1 MKLLEIYNTDGTE
14 LLYTFGNEEELY
26 TYGDRMKYGS
36 IKYSQRKNDGVIVNA
51 DAFFEAD
58 SLCSLLTSGEVSCT
72 INSYQPISIPKKARC
87 KLYRHSGELLV
98 VFEAKDIQRTAMHT
112 YTLQGYDYIGKAE
125 EIRSKGFYIDNES
138 LEFVMQTAFVENG
151 IPIVFDDDVRMLSVS
166 GSALPDG
173 YSLREM
179 LQYLCLGYSLRASTI
194 GVEGI
199 SITSKHINHHDA
211 HHYTASELLENPTIE
226 DLNRTVGTVTVNR
239 SWVVEGES
247 PNKTKTHGYV
257 PINRNAE
264 NTTVLFNSVSD
275 PFDRTLFPATV
286 VYDAEKYASPS
297 NGIKGGTKQA
307 VLMSVDLEQRVN
319 NDPGAPKYVSDYA
332 SATITANNG
341 VKITINTSN
350 LVSVAEAS
358 DNDRGAGGYAWL
370 MRPTI
375 ADATHALVAFNELR
389 WGTSTKTEEYSE
401 LTLDDSQ
408 NSTTLE
414 TPFVSGGMLSDIENY
429 YKRTHQVSFGCK
441 FTDEKLFTVAYL
453 PTIYDDSLYAQIEKI
468 TLSFGAYSIFANITA
483 SVIGFIG

>member
-58 SLCSLLTSGEVSCT
+58 SLCTLLTSGEVSCT

-125 EIRSKGFYIDNES
+125 EIRSKGFYIENES

-151 IPIVFDDDVRMLSVS
+151 IPIVFDDDVRTLTVS
-166 GSALPDG
+166 GSALPDE

-179 LQYLCLGYSLRASTI
+179 LQLLCLGYGLRASTI

-199 SITSKHINHHDA
+199 SITSKDINHDT
-211 HHYTASELLENPTIE
+211 HHYTASELLENPAIE
-226 DLNRTVGTVTVNR
+226 DLNRTVGTLTINR
-239 SWVVEGES
+239 TMVVEGES
-247 PNKTKTHGYV
+247 PVKTKTHGYV
-257 PINRNAE
+257 PIDRNAE
-264 NTTVLFNSVSD
+264 NTTVMFNSVSD
-275 PFDRTLFPATV
+275 PIDRTLFPEDV
-286 VYDAEKYASPS
+286 VYDENHYASPS
-297 NGIKGGTKQA
+297 NGIKSGTKQA
-307 VLMSVDLEQRVN
+307 VLMGVDLEQRVN
-319 NDPGAPKYVSDYA
+319 NYPWAPKYVSDYA

-341 VKITINTSN
+341 VKITLNTSN
-350 LVSVAEAS
+350 LVSVADAS
-358 DNDRGAGGYAWL
+358 DNDRGASGYAWL

-375 ADATHALVAFNELR
+375 ADATHALVAIADLK
-389 WGTSTKTEEYSE
+389 WGTDTDVEEYAE
-401 LTLDDSQ
+401 TTIDNSQ
-408 NSTTLE
+408 NTTTLE

-453 PTIYDDSLYAQIEKI
+453 PSIYDDSLYAQIEKI

-483 SVIGFIG
+483 SVIGFTD

>member
-58 SLCSLLTSGEVSCT
+58 SLCTLLASGEVSCT

-125 EIRSKGFYIDNES
+125 EIRSKGFYIENES

-151 IPIVFDDDVRMLSVS
+151 IPIVFDDDVRTLTVS
-166 GSALPDG
+166 GSALPDE

-179 LQYLCLGYSLRASTI
+179 LQLLCLGYSLRASTI

-199 SITSKHINHHDA
+199 SITSKDINHDT

-226 DLNRTVGTVTVNR
+226 DLNRTVGTLTINR
-239 SWVVEGES
+239 TMVVEGER
-247 PNKTKTHGYV
+247 PVKTKTHGYV
-257 PINRNAE
+257 PIDRNAE
-264 NTTVLFNSVSD
+264 NTTVMFNSVSD
-275 PFDRTLFPATV
+275 PFDRTLSPATV
-286 VYDAEKYASPS
+286 VYEAERYASPS
-297 NGIKGGTKQA
+297 NGIKRGTKQA
-307 VLMSVDLEQRVN
+307 VLMGVDLEQRVN
-319 NDPGAPKYVSDYA
+319 NDPWDLKYVSDYA

-341 VKITINTSN
+341 VKITLNTSN

-358 DNDRGAGGYAWL
+358 DNDRGASGYAWL

-375 ADATHALVAFNELR
+375 ADATHALIAIAGEK
-389 WGTSTKTEEYSE
+389 WGTDTDVEEYAE
-401 LTLDDSQ
+401 TTIDNSQ
-408 NSTTLE
+408 NTTTLE
-414 TPFVSGGMLSDIENY
+414 TPFVSGGMLSDIESY

-483 SVIGFIG
+483 SVIGFID